1 MIITH
6 NSFIPQFNNQIVIT
20 DNEISTNFNPTKSKY
35 GCNNIYL
42 I

>member
-6 NSFIPQFNNQIVIT
+6 YGSILQFNGQIVIT
-20 DNEISTNFNPTKSKY
+20 DNEISTNFNSTKSKY